1 MTKILRLNAGGT
13 PTAWITREDAALLYT
28 KDLVLWD
35 IGKSKQ
41 RLMGGTNRQGIRSFI
56 EINPVIAIRGNV
68 YGIRENRKSF
78 NNHMLFKRDHHVC
91 MYCGQ
96 KHAYSE
102 LTRDHVTPRAHGG
115 EDIWENVVAACK
127 RCNHFK
133 ADRTPE
139 QAGLELLA
147 VPFAPN
153 IFEWMYLAQH
163 NVLAD
168 QMDYLEKQFSGKRC
182 WEGESA

>member
-13 PTAWITREDAALLYT
+13 PTAWISREDAVLLYA

-35 IGKSKQ
+35 IGNNKQ
-41 RLMGGTNRQGIRSFI
+41 RLMGGTNRLGNRSFMD
-56 EINPVIAIRGNV
+56 INPVVAIRGGMIGYLEPRRALN
-68 YGIRENRKSF
+68 NR
-78 NNHMLFKRDHHVC
+78 MLFKRDHNMC
-91 MYCGQ
+91 LYCGQ
-96 KHAYSE
+96 QHSYAD
-102 LTRDHVTPRAHGG
+102 LTRDHIVPRSLGG
-115 EDIWENVVAACK
+115 KDCWENVVAACK

-153 IFEWMYLAQH
+153 IFEWMFLAQH
-163 NVLAD
+163 TVLAD
-168 QMDYLEKQFSGKRC
+168 QMEYLEKQFSGKRN
-182 WEGESA
+182 WIAA

>member
-1 MTKILRLNAGGT
+1 MTKILRLNAGGA
-13 PTAWITREDAALLYT
+13 PTAWITREEAALLYA

-35 IGKSKQ
+35 IGNSKQ
-41 RLMGGTNRQGIRSFI
+41 RLMGGTNRLGVRSFMD
-56 EINPVIAIRGNV
+56 INPVVAVRGSV
-68 YGIRENRKSF
+68 HGACENRKSF
-78 NNHMLFKRDHHVC
+78 NNRMLFKRDHNMC

-96 KHAYSE
+96 KHVHIE
-102 LTRDHVTPRAHGG
+102 LTRDHVTPRAQGG
-115 EDIWENVVAACK
+115 HDTWENVVAACK

-139 QAGLELLA
+139 QAGMQLLA

-153 IFEWMYLAQH
+153 IFEWMYLAQR

-168 QMDYLEKQFSGKRC
+168 QMSYLEKQFSGCRE
-182 WEGESA
+182 WTAA